1 MICEKA
7 GAVGRSDWQAMATL
21 SRIPIRTGST
31 VKYDRFKSTDS
42 PLSILV
48 TLVDENSHK
57 MRDQQYREAMESL
70 GKLHNMST
78 GAESDVTFAG
88 AMLTVGGLSDDTL
101 LLAVHQLTAEMARRH
116 GEGYSRDVMLD
127 LISHYNVSFDGAGN
141 METTHDAVL
150 RRYADQISSELSRRN
165 QPAVGDLLG

>member
-31 VKYDRFKSTDS
+31 VKYDRFDPTDT

-57 MRDQQYREAMESL
+57 MRDQQYRETMESL
-70 GKLHNMST
+70 GKLHSEMPNVS
-78 GAESDVTFAG
+78 
-88 AMLTVGGLSDDTL
+88 GLSEDAL
-101 LLAVHQLTAEMARRH
+101 LLAVHQLTTEMSLRH

-127 LISHYNVSFDGAGN
+127 LISHYNVPFDGAGN
-141 METTHDAVL
+141 METTHDTVL

-165 QPAVGDLLG
+165 PPAVGDLLG